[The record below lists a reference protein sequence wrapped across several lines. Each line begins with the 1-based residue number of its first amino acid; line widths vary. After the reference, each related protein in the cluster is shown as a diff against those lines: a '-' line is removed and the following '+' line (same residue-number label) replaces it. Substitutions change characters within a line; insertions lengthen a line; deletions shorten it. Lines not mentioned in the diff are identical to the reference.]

1 MKRHAKPNLRVLLF
15 AGLTLLLTLPV
26 LAQSGGEL
34 DLSWNTVDSGGGTFS
49 SGGGYA
55 LGGTIGQPDEG
66 TLTGGAC
73 TLSSGFWA
81 GQATPLPLPSYDLF
95 LPLINI

>member
-49 SGGGYA
+49 SGG
-55 LGGTIGQPDEG
+55 
-66 TLTGGAC
+66 
-73 TLSSGFWA
+73 S
-81 GQATPLPLPSYDLF
+81 
-95 LPLINI
+95 